1 VFRFFER
8 LVDPYPEAT
17 PATPPR
23 GFFAFLWACSKGLRK
38 YLLATTL
45 LTAVIGAFEALL
57 FAMLGGI
64 VDWLSKVPPAQ
75 LWAVE
80 GQRLLLLAA
89 VLAGSIVLVALQSMV
104 KQQTLFGNFPMLLRW
119 NFHRLML
126 GQSMSFYQDEFAG
139 RIATKVM
146 QTALAVRDTWLIIAD
161 LLVFVVIYFVTL
173 LAVLGNFDVRLLV
186 PFLAWVALYIL
197 ALHYFVPR
205 LGRVARAQADARS
218 LMTGRMTDAYAN
230 IATVKLFSHARREA
244 FYARTAMQEFL
255 GTVHTQMRLVTGFE
269 IVNHTL
275 SMGLIAA
282 SAGTTLWLWMQGQVG
297 IGAVAAATAMAL
309 RLNGISHWVM
319 WEMATLFEH
328 IGTVQDGIN
337 TIARHHAV
345 VDAPDAKPLTVTRG
359 DVRFEQVSFA
369 YGGKRDVIEKLDLHI
384 RPGEKIGLVGRS
396 GAGKSTIVNLLLRFF
411 DVESGRI
418 LIDGQDIA
426 HVTQNS
432 LREQIGMVTQ
442 DTSLLHRSVRENI
455 VYGRPDATE
464 EIMLAAAK
472 RAEADEFVGGL
483 TDPRGRKGYDAH
495 VGERGVKLSGGQR
508 QRIAIARVML
518 KDAPIL
524 LLDEAT
530 SALDSEVE
538 AAIQQSLYR
547 LMEGKTV
554 VAIAHRLSTI
564 AAMDRLIVLDRGRVV
579 EEGDHRSLLARDG
592 LYARLWAHQSGGFL
606 GDDLVEVA
614 ADAEE
619 AIAQA
624 RSDVDAGADE
634 ARARRLEPTL
644 IGHDLPAGSEPPS

>member
-8 LVDPYPEAT
+8 LVDPYPEAVPT
-17 PATPPR
+17 TPPR

-80 GQRLLLLAA
+80 GHRLLLLAA
-89 VLAGSIVLVALQSMV
+89 VLAGSIVLVAVQSMV

-119 NFHRLML
+119 NFHRMML

-146 QTALAVRDTWLIIAD
+146 QTSLAVRDTWLIVAE

-173 LAVLGNFDVRLLV
+173 LAVLGNFDARLLV
-186 PFLAWVALYIL
+186 PFLAWVVLYIL
-197 ALHYFVPR
+197 ALYYFVPR
-205 LGRVARAQADARS
+205 LGRVARMQADARS
-218 LMTGRMTDAYAN
+218 LMTGRITDAYAN

-244 FYARTAMQEFL
+244 FYARAAMQEFL

-275 SMGLIAA
+275 SVALVACT
-282 SAGTTLWLWMQGQVG
+282 AGVVLWLWMQGQVG
-297 IGAVAAATAMAL
+297 VGAVAAATAMAL

-337 TIARHHAV
+337 TLARAHAV
-345 VDAPDAKPLTVTRG
+345 VDRPDAQPLVVTRG
-359 DVRFEQVSFA
+359 DIRFEHVSFA
-369 YGGKRDVIEKLDLHI
+369 YGGKHRVIDDLSLAI

-396 GAGKSTIVNLLLRFF
+396 GAGKSTIVNLLLRFY
-411 DVESGRI
+411 DTEGGRI

-426 HVTQNS
+426 QGTQET
-432 LREQIGMVTQ
+432 LRAQIGMVTQ
-442 DTSLLHRSVRENI
+442 DTSLLHRSVRDNLL
-455 VYGRPDATE
+455 YGRPDATD
-464 EIMLAAAK
+464 IDMVAAAQ
-472 RAEADEFVGGL
+472 RAEAHDFIAVL
-483 TDPRGRKGYDAH
+483 ADQKGRHGYDAH

-508 QRIAIARVML
+508 QRVAIARVML

-538 AAIQQSLYR
+538 AVIQQSLYR

-619 AIAQA
+619 AISQA
-624 RSDVDAGADE
+624 RGDGETVADE
-634 ARARRLEPTL
+634 ARPSRLEPTL
-644 IGHDLPAGSEPPS
+644 MGHDLPAGSEPPS